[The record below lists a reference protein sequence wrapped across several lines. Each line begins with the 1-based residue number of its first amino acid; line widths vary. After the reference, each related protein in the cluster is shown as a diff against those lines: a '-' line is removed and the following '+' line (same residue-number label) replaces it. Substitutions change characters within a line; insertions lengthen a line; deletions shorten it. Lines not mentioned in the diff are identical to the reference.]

1 MLLRLRQVFDREGD
15 KKSIHLDIPLEELG
29 VFNGIGALI
38 TPLSLRGS
46 VCNRAG
52 VVSLNYTVSATV
64 CHVCDRCLDEFN
76 REYSLTVEHILV
88 RSTSSDKNDEYVV
101 CPDDT
106 LDLNEL
112 AITDLLLSMPT
123 KILCREDCKGICV
136 GCGTNLNSAPCK
148 CNS

>member
-15 KKSIHLDIPLEELG
+15 KKDIHLDIPLEELG
-29 VFNGIGALI
+29 VFNGVGTFC

-52 VVSLNYTVSATV
+52 VVSLNYTVSATIS
-64 CHVCDRCLDEFN
+64 HICDRCLNEFN
-76 REYSLTVEHILV
+76 REYSLELEHILV
-88 RSTSSDKNDEYVV
+88 RSTSSQNDEYVV
-101 CPDDT
+101 CQDDT

-112 AITDLLLSMPT
+112 AITDLLISMPT
-123 KILCREDCKGICV
+123 KILCDENCKGLCV
-136 GCGTNLNSAPCK
+136 GCGANLNVSPCK